1 MSPVADSD
9 LKAFY
14 NLVANNPARLKIL
27 GSFFGCLTSAL
38 AYLHNKQIRH
48 RDIKPENIL
57 VKGDKV
63 YLTDFGISLDW
74 ESLSGSTTTDDSGK
88 TWLYCAPEVAYYQ
101 KRNSSSDIWSLGC
114 VFLEMITILV
124 GLKIEYLQ
132 SYFRE
137 KNGNYRFYTN
147 IDMIPGWVERL
158 KSSSALEDAT
168 PLEWAMEMLQSD
180 AAQRPTAAALYQSVG
195 TMERFCGNCC
205 EIEVSSDEAGS
216 DSQFWADA
224 LENEDNLAPNCPIN
238 PPAQDLVTPKDTQ
251 VDNPKTE
258 DRLPNPSLKPE
269 VL

>member
-14 NLVANNPARLKIL
+14 SLVANDPGRLKIL

-48 RDIKPENIL
+48 RGIKPENIL

-74 ESLSGSTTTDDSGK
+74 ESLSRSTTTDDSGK
-88 TWLYCAPEVAYYQ
+88 TLLYCAPEVAYFE

-114 VFLEMITILV
+114 VFLEITTILAR
-124 GLKIEYLQ
+124 LKIGDLQ

-158 KSSSALEDAT
+158 NSNSALEDST
-168 PLEWAMEMLQSD
+168 PLEWATEMLQSD

-195 TMERFCGNCC
+195 AMERFCGNCC
-205 EIEVSSDEAGS
+205 EIEASSDGTGS
-216 DSQFWADA
+216 DGEFWADA
-224 LENEDNLAPNCPIN
+224 IENEDNTVPKFPPN
-238 PPAQDLVTPKDTQ
+238 PPAQIIFTPK
-251 VDNPKTE
+251 KH
-258 DRLPNPSLKPE
+258 SS
-269 VL
+269 